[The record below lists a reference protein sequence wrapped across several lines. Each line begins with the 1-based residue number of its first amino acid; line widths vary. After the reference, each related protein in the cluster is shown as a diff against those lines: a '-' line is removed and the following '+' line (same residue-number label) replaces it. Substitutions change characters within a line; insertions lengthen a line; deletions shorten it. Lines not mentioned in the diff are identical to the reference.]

1 VASNVVRGR
10 PSILPNVVTAN
21 GKEGDDM
28 NATMTEAQR
37 SKLAW
42 TLFEVKIVNAVDAWF
57 YDQVHNEFG
66 AYYAYYRPKI
76 QGASECGDFVIAQDC
91 PEGFVLGMNERVSP
105 GWERRHALRAILK
118 LANSWPIL

>member
-1 VASNVVRGR
+1 
-10 PSILPNVVTAN
+10 
-21 GKEGDDM
+21 M

-105 GWERRHALRAILK
+105 GWERRHTLRAILK